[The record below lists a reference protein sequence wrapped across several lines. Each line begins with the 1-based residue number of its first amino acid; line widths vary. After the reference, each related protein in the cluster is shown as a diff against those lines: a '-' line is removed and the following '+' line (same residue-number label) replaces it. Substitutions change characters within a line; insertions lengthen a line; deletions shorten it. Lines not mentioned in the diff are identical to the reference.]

1 MMIRI
6 PLISYFLLFLITCEW
21 GICKMEFKLL
31 SIIVFAN
38 V

>member
-1 MMIRI
+1 MIRI
-6 PLISYFLLFLITCEW
+6 LLIAYFLLFLITGVLC
-21 GICKMEFKLL
+21 ICKIEFKLL